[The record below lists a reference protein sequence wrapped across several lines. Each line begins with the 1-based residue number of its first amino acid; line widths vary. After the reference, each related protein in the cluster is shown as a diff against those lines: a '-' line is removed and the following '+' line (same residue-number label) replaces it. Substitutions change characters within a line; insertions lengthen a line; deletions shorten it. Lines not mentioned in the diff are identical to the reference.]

1 MILILFDLWSTQGW
15 LGAFWSF
22 WPKKALWVLW
32 CSNVLHHVILDVLT
46 ALWREN
52 YIFRFFGVRHTNQG
66 RTKYGINSCPFFVW
80 YLECNKRCRI
90 KNVISYF
97 VAPKL
102 RAKAVHVSRPVFYLM
117 RSSYC
122 SCFWNTF
129 WTWGQCLFFLFT
141 SFFYKIL
148 VAILLEMH
156 ARIFFYFWNFHKR
169 IFLPCYLRK
178 NACVYIYIYI
188 LSLTYEC
195 KHAEI

>member
-52 YIFRFFGVRHTNQG
+52 YFFGFFGVRHTNQG

-97 VAPKL
+97 VTPKL

-156 ARIFFYFWNFHKR
+156 ARIFFIFGTFISVYFCHAILGKMH
-169 IFLPCYLRK
+169 
-178 NACVYIYIYI
+178 VYIYIYI
-188 LSLTYEC
+188 YIYNMRKFRC
-195 KHAEI
+195 

>member
-1 MILILFDLWSTQGW
+1 MISHLS
-15 LGAFWSF
+15 
-22 WPKKALWVLW
+22 
-32 CSNVLHHVILDVLT
+32 
-46 ALWREN
+46 R
-52 YIFRFFGVRHTNQG
+52 VRHTNQG

-188 LSLTYEC
+188 VFDIWVQTCGNLDAKIKCRT
-195 KHAEI
+195 